1 MIYFDNAATTQ
12 MSPQAL
18 ATYQQVATRII
29 GNPSSLHQLGEQAKR
44 VLEASRQQI
53 ADLLDKQA
61 SEIYFTSGGT
71 ESDNWAIKGV
81 AFEKA
86 YLGKHII
93 ISAVEHPAVR
103 ESALWLESQ
112 GFEVD
117 IAPVDAKGRVMVD
130 DLSALLRDDT
140 ILVSIMAVNNEVGVI
155 QPLADIAAIL
165 ADKPKVTFHVDAVQ
179 SVGKVILED
188 VLLPRVDMASFSSHK
203 FHGPRGVG
211 FLYKKAGKK
220 ITPLLTGGGQEDGM
234 RSTTENVAGIAA
246 MAKALRLTLET
257 AEQDREKLAAMKTV
271 IYENLASFADVSL
284 YSDLAGFVPNIL
296 TFGIAGVRGEV
307 LVHAFEKHDIFLST
321 TSACSSKA
329 GKPAGTL
336 LAMGVPTKQ
345 AQTAV
350 RISLDEINTMAEVE
364 QFLTVFRLIYN
375 DTEKVR

>member
-1 MIYFDNAATTQ
+1 MIYFDNAATTE

-18 ATYQQVATRII
+18 ATYQQVATRMM
-29 GNPSSLHQLGEQAKR
+29 GNPSSLHQLGEQATR
-44 VLEASRQQI
+44 ILQASRQQI
-53 ADLLDKQA
+53 AELLAKEP
-61 SEIYFTSGGT
+61 SEIFFTSGGT

-117 IAPVDAKGRVMVD
+117 VAPVDAQGRLLID
-130 DLSALLRDDT
+130 AFKALLREDT
-140 ILVSIMAVNNEVGVI
+140 ILVSIMAVNNEVGAI
-155 QPLADIAAIL
+155 QPLKEVAAIL

-179 SVGKVILED
+179 SVGKLALEE
-188 VLLPRVDMASFSSHK
+188 VLLPRVDLASFSAHK

-211 FLYKKAGKK
+211 FLYKKLGKK
-220 ITPLLTGGGQEDGM
+220 ITPLLNGGGQEEGL

-257 AEQDREKLAAMKTV
+257 AEQDRQKLKAMKEVLYQALTDFP
-271 IYENLASFADVSL
+271 AVSL
-284 YSDLAGFVPNIL
+284 YSGLAGFVPNIL
-296 TFGIAGVRGEV
+296 TFGISGVRGEV
-307 LVHAFEKHDIFLST
+307 LVHAFENHAIFLST

-336 LAMGVPTKQ
+336 LAMGVPTKK

-364 QFLTVFRLIYN
+364 QFLTVFRLIYKE
-375 DTEKVR
+375 TEKVR